1 MMFTLKMVVALATFI
16 ILAAGLVIPLYYIYL
31 RRKFKNQK
39 LKTESENLRVGIFH
53 PYCNAGG
60 GGEKVL
66 WVALQALQKK

>member
-1 MMFTLKMVVALATFI
+1 MFSIKLLVALGFFL
-16 ILAAGLVIPLYYIYL
+16 ILAAGLVFPLYYIYL
-31 RRKFKNQK
+31 KRKFRYQKVKNG
-39 LKTESENLRVGIFH
+39 SEKIIGIFH